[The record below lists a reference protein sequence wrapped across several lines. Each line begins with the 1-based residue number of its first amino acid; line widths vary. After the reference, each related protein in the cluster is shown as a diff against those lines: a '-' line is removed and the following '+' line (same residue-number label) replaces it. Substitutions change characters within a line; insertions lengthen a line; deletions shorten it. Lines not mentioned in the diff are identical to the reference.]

1 MAPTARPSPS
11 PFPSRVPPAPLTE
24 LERAYAAQRAAALRR
39 HTAQCDHVVSDQLA
53 DAAPRLSFCDDFP
66 RAVEMGSRS
75 YRDGPFALSGCSAVW
90 FSPSEACELLRA
102 HDLRVQIVGDS
113 LTRQLQQGIFMAL
126 TGQFTWG
133 GVPKLHPDEMK
144 RCVCEEGFSHPCRE
158 ATYSSFTGRGTL
170 VCPTWIHSTY
180 VATGFVLSSVP
191 YFEEHMS
198 EVKGS
203 LYVASQHHKGAVL
216 VLGLGL
222 HDGLHAEYVI
232 EKVYEPMAAEAQRY
246 GDTIRIFCVMYP
258 APDMAKKPEQYRE
271 TQGVRAVF
279 EFNSKIRR
287 WCYDRGFEPLE
298 LFAPS
303 LNASSYDGT
312 HFGLTT
318 NALFGQIFL
327 NTLAQG
333 PGWTRTREIF
343 GDDFLV

>member
-1 MAPTARPSPS
+1 MSPS
-11 PFPSRVPPAPLTE
+11 PFPTRVPLAPLSE
-24 LERAYAAQRAAALRR
+24 LELAFATQRAAALRR
-39 HTAQCDHVVSDQLA
+39 HTAQCGYVISDQLA
-53 DAAPRLSFCDDFP
+53 DAAPRLAYCDDFP
-66 RAVEMGSRS
+66 RAVAGGARP
-75 YRDGPFALSGCSAVW
+75 YRDGPFTLDGCSAVW

-113 LTRQLQQGIFMAL
+113 ITRQLQQGIFTVL
-126 TGQFTWG
+126 TGQYTFG
-133 GVPKLHPDEMK
+133 GVPKLHPDEMA
-144 RCVCEEGFSHPCRE
+144 RCVCEDGYRHPCRE
-158 ATYSSFTGRGTL
+158 ATYSSFTGQGTL

-203 LYVASQHHKGAVL
+203 LYVANQHHKGAVL

-232 EKVYEPMAAEAQRY
+232 EKVYEPMAAEARRY
-246 GDTIRIFCVMYP
+246 GNVRIFCLMFP
-258 APDMAKKPEQYRE
+258 APDMEKKPVQYRE
-271 TQGVRAVF
+271 SQGVRAVF
-279 EFNSKIRR
+279 EYNSKIRR
-287 WCYDRGFEPLE
+287 WCYDRDFEPLE

-303 LNASSYDGT
+303 LNASSFDGT

-318 NALFGQIFL
+318 NALFGQLFL

-343 GDDFLV
+343 GDGFLL